1 MTSNPILIRISAIVI
16 FGLLLA
22 LLLWRRGH
30 RR

>member
-1 MTSNPILIRISAIVI
+1 MASNPFLIRIAAIAI

-30 RR
+30 RG

>member
-1 MTSNPILIRISAIVI
+1 MPSPLLVRVAGAVI

-22 LLLWRRGH
+22 LLLWRRKG

>member
-1 MTSNPILIRISAIVI
+1 MPSPLLVRIAALVV

-22 LLLWRRGH
+22 LLLWRRKG

>member
-1 MTSNPILIRISAIVI
+1 MPSPMLVRVAALVI

-22 LLLWRRGH
+22 LLLWRRKG

>member
-1 MTSNPILIRISAIVI
+1 LTPNPILIRIAAITI